1 MNFLFR
7 FTLVLFGVF
16 ALLWHKSYGSELVI
30 TQTQSNTFIKN
41 NVEYLKDE
49 TGKLDLRGA
58 MQADGFQQVSTDIP
72 NFGISNAPYWLKL
85 NILNKTQSSRFL
97 LQISQAGLDEVEF
110 YQSDSSGKISTLKT
124 GENYR
129 FDTRTYFDPN
139 YIFKV
144 YVPAGDRTSVYIR
157 VKARDNVQVPMII
170 GLSETIFETNKL
182 KDTLVGIYLG
192 IMLVMLLYNF
202 FIYFTVRDRSYFL
215 YVVYIAAVILTQ
227 TSIHGYTFQYL
238 WPNTPW
244 LAYYSSFIFPPLV
257 GVTSFYFMRAFLNTK
272 TALPRIDKLHPIF
285 ILGYGIAVLMAIFQK
300 FESSFLLIE
309 ICAVSLSMY
318 MLIQSLILSRQGSRP
333 ARFFLIA
340 WTIFLFGVT
349 LYVMKDLGFL
359 PYNNFTLYTMPVG
372 SALEVVLL
380 SFALADRINIL
391 KKEKEVSQ
399 AEALSAL
406 QENEKLIKEQ
416 NILLEQKVHERTIA
430 LEETNENL
438 NQTLNHLK
446 ETQAQLVDA
455 EKMASLG
462 QLTAGIA
469 HEINNPINFVH
480 ANIKP
485 LKMDIGDL
493 LELFNQYER
502 LEEGSNFQEQRA
514 AIEKFKQEIDV
525 EYLKKEI
532 DSLLNGI
539 EDGANR
545 TAEIVSGLKSF
556 SRLDE
561 SDLKDANINEG
572 IESTL
577 TILRSAIPPNVEV
590 VKNLGEIQNIECFP
604 GKLNQVF
611 MNVLNNSFQAIAQK
625 KSENQER
632 VSISTRS
639 VGDNV
644 EVLIEDT
651 GIGMSETVRAKI
663 FEPFFTTKDVGQGTG
678 LGMSIVFKI
687 IESHSAKIQIDSEV
701 GKGTRVLI
709 TLHRKLTIKPATEK

>member
-1 MNFLFR
+1 MNFIFR
-7 FTLVLFGVF
+7 LSLILLSVL
-16 ALLWHKSYGSELVI
+16 ALSGHAVWGSELII
-30 TQTQSNTFIKN
+30 TQTQSNTFVKN
-41 NVEYLKDE
+41 NVDYLKDDS
-49 TGKLDLRGA
+49 GQLDIQGA
-58 MQADGFQQVSTDIP
+58 MKSEDFRQVSTDIP
-72 NFGISNAPYWLKL
+72 NFGISNATYWFRL
-85 NILNKTQSSRFL
+85 NIKNNTGTSRFL

-110 YQSDSSGKISTLKT
+110 YQQDSTGKLNTLKT

-129 FDTRTYFDPN
+129 FDSRTYFDPN

-144 YVPAGDRTSVYIR
+144 LLPFGKSTSVYVR
-157 VKARDNVQVPMII
+157 VKARDNVQVPMMI
-170 GLSETIFETNKL
+170 GLPETIFETNKL
-182 KDTLVGIYLG
+182 KDTLVGLYLG

-215 YVVYIAAVILTQ
+215 YVIYIAAVILTQ

-238 WPNTPW
+238 WPNLPW

-257 GVTSFYFMRAFLNTK
+257 GITSFYFMREFLHTK
-272 TALPRIDKLHPIF
+272 SALPGIDKFHPIF
-285 ILGYGIAVLMAIFQK
+285 ILGYAIAVLLAILQK
-300 FESSFLLIE
+300 FETSFLLIE

-318 MLIQSLILSRQGSRP
+318 MLVQSIILSRKGSRP

-359 PYNNFTLYTMPVG
+359 PFNNFTLYTMPIG

-391 KKEKEVSQ
+391 KKEKEISQ

-416 NILLEQKVHERTIA
+416 NIVLEQKVHERTLA
-430 LEETNENL
+430 LEKTNNDL
-438 NQTLNHLK
+438 NQTLTHLK

-493 LELFNQYER
+493 LELFEKYEQ
-502 LEEGSNFQEQRA
+502 LEDEGNFKEKMA
-514 AIEKFKQEIDV
+514 GIEKFKKEIDL

-590 VKNLGEIQNIECFP
+590 IKNLGDIQNIECFP

-611 MNVLNNSFQAIAQK
+611 MNVLNNAFQAIGQK

-632 VSISTRS
+632 VTITTRNK
-639 VGDNV
+639 GDLV

-651 GIGMSETVRAKI
+651 GIGMNQTVKSKI

-701 GKGTRVLI
+701 GKGTSVLI
-709 TLHRKLTIKPATEK
+709 TLHRKLTIKPVTEK